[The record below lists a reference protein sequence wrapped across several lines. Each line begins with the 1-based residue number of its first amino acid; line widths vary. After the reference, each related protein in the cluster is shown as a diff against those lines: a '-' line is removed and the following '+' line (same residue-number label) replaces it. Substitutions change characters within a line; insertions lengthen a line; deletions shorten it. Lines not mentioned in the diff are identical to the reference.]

1 MTKNNSSSL
10 TVSVGPESGVAW
22 LRDSSSESLMRLQSD
37 AGWHRS
43 HLKACVGVENPY
55 PRSLTHMAGT
65 SGLVVCR
72 KPQFLS
78 ISFSKGSG
86 LPHNLAGGFLW
97 ASISGDR
104 EGRRERERRERGR
117 ERLEAKQKEALSSL

>member
-1 MTKNNSSSL
+1 
-10 TVSVGPESGVAW
+10 
-22 LRDSSSESLMRLQSD
+22 
-37 AGWHRS
+37 
-43 HLKACVGVENPY
+43 
-55 PRSLTHMAGT
+55 MAGT

-117 ERLEAKQKEALSSL
+117 ERREREGERDWKQNRRKLYPLYDLALEGT